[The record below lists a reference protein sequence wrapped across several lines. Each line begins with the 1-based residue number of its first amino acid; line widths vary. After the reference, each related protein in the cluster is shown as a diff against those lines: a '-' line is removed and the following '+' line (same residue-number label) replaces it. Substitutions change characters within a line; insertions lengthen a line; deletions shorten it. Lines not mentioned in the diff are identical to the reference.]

1 MKHHRL
7 FGPCAALVSCVA
19 LLVAN
24 APVWAVQPG
33 TYFEASGGFTRPAKV
48 QPEQGVTLDPGTDL
62 ALGVAYGTFLSENTR
77 MEAELAYAKVARSV
91 ESDPEPN
98 GGGFDDITVDGFHVG
113 ANFLY
118 DFGAGS
124 SPAKFEIGIGLG
136 WVFADEAC
144 AEFDGG
150 RFCGDV
156 DDDDWNVQGI
166 VGGSY
171 ALSDTGALVVRYRMW
186 NTGGFS
192 SEDRLHVFTVGY
204 RHHF

>member
-7 FGPCAALVSCVA
+7 FGPCAALVSCMA

-24 APVWAVQPG
+24 APVWAVPPG
-33 TYFEASGGFTRPAKV
+33 TYFEASGGFTRPAKA
-48 QPEQGVTLDPGTDL
+48 QSEEGVTFDPGTDL
-62 ALGVAYGTFLSENTR
+62 ALGIAYGTFLSENTR
-77 MEAELAYAKVARSV
+77 MEAELAYAKVAMSAEV
-91 ESDPEPN
+91 AM
-98 GGGFDDITVDGFHVG
+98 GGFEYDADVTGDGFHLG

-124 SPAKFEIGIGLG
+124 SPAKFEIGFGLG
-136 WVFADEAC
+136 WVFYGEAC
-144 AEFDGG
+144 AEFDGA
-150 RFCGDV
+150 RICVDA

-186 NTGGFS
+186 NSGGFS
-192 SEDRLHVFTVGY
+192 SEDRIHVFTVGY
-204 RHHF
+204 RHQF